1 MWGVVLS
8 QGDMRCGDQGRLWGI
23 LMSEVDEIEGITIT
37 LDAEW
42 RTGTYVWQ
50 AVGESLD
57 CSDGLLRLYGLDHMP
72 RRLRELAAL
81 VHPEDRCRI
90 ELDTNATLQSDA
102 TRYSRS
108 FRIIRPDGTVRAIL
122 DRGAIARD
130 PAGKATAIRGISID
144 VTGEAGIIDASATGS
159 GVIMRAGVDTGTAT
173 EAGPQGSGQ
182 DKSRTY
188 PANGQETAEMRAR
201 ASELRYR
208 TLFDAIDEGFCVI
221 ELRFDAPDGRIDYRV
236 VEANPAFY
244 KKTGFDATI
253 LGRWMRAFAPDLEDH
268 WYEIYGR
275 VAQTGEAVRFEE
287 NSKALGRWFDV
298 YAFRPDSA
306 QSHRV
311 AVLFNDVSARKRQ
324 EQHTEMVMR
333 ELNHRSK
340 NLLALVE
347 AVARQ
352 TASSHVTDFLPRF
365 GERVRAL
372 ASSHDLLFQH
382 AWQAVPIEDLIRSQL
397 AHFSDLVGSRIAF
410 AGPVLMITADAAQ
423 ALGMAFHELATNAA
437 KYGALSNDA
446 GCILIAWGVQGTG
459 ADRHLSLRWTE
470 QGGPAVAKPAQR
482 GFGSKVTTEMVQAST
497 GGDVTVQYETT
508 GLVWQLTCDAAA
520 VLRSV

>member
-1 MWGVVLS
+1 M
-8 QGDMRCGDQGRLWGI
+8 
-23 LMSEVDEIEGITIT
+23 
-37 LDAEW
+37 
-42 RTGTYVWQ
+42 GTYVWQ
-50 AVGESLD
+50 AEGDSLI
-57 CSDGLLRLYGLDHMP
+57 CSDDLLRLYGLEHMP
-72 RRLRELAAL
+72 RSSREIAAL

-90 ELDTNATLQSDA
+90 DLETNGALRSDA
-102 TRYSRS
+102 KSYSRS
-108 FRIIRPDGTVRAIL
+108 FRIIRPDGSVRAIL
-122 DRGAIARD
+122 DRGAISRD
-130 PAGKATAIRGISID
+130 AAGKATVIRGITID
-144 VTGEAGIIDASATGS
+144 VTGEAGFGEAPVTDGGLILR
-159 GVIMRAGVDTGTAT
+159 GVGAGDGFANGRDVGMAQTVH
-173 EAGPQGSGQ
+173 EAAPQGSRQ
-182 DKSRTY
+182 DKTKAHRSG
-188 PANGQETAEMRAR
+188 GQESAEMRLR

-221 ELRFDAPDGRIDYRV
+221 EVRFDTPDGRIDYRV

-244 KKTGFDATI
+244 KKTGFEETI
-253 LGRWMRAFAPDLEDH
+253 LGRWMREFAPDLEDH

-275 VAQTGEAVRFEE
+275 VARAGESVRFEE

-298 YAFRPDSA
+298 YAFQPDSA

-311 AVLFNDVSARKRQ
+311 AVLFNDVTTRKRH

-352 TASSHVTDFLPRF
+352 TASSHAADFLPRF

-397 AHFSDLVGSRIAF
+397 AHFADLVGTRIGF
-410 AGPVLMITADAAQ
+410 SGPVLMITADAAQ

-437 KYGALSNDA
+437 KYGALANDT
-446 GCILIAWGVQGTG
+446 GSILIAWDVVG
-459 ADRHLSLRWTE
+459 AGDQRHLTLRWSE
-470 QGGPAVAKPAQR
+470 QGGPDVAKPAKR

-497 GGDVTVQYETT
+497 GGNVTVEYENA
-508 GLVWQLTCDAAA
+508 GLTWRLSCDASA
-520 VLRSV
+520 VLRAA